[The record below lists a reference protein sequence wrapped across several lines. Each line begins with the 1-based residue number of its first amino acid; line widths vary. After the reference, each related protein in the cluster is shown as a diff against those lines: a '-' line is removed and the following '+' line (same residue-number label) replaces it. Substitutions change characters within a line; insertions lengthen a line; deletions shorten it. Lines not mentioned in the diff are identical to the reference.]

1 MKLLLDTNSLLWWLG
16 GEGLKESALVE
27 IASPANHVVVSV
39 ASVWEIAIKTAKG
52 KLVIDGDLLESISE
66 SRFEVRDIEVESA
79 MAVRDLPHFHGDPF
93 DRMIIAQAQLGGYT
107 IVTSDSMFNKYDV
120 EILPA

>member
-16 GEGLKESALVE
+16 GDGLKESALVE
-27 IASPANHVVVSV
+27 IVSPDNHVVVSV
-39 ASVWEIAIKTAKG
+39 ASVWEIAIKMAKG
-52 KLVIDGDLLESISE
+52 KLTIDGDLLESIRG
-66 SRFEVRDIEVESA
+66 SRFEVRDIDVQSA

-107 IVTSDSMFNKYDV
+107 IVTRDRMFHKYEV
-120 EILPA
+120 EILTA